1 MIKSFSEF
9 FESISGTELIG
20 PIGPNYGPINLP
32 HKPKSKD
39 TDVVYSEVF
48 GKMVTQDQYQEL
60 YQEYLKKGSKPL
72 HGFNLQ
78 NLEIVLSKINES
90 NSYRNTLDNIKEI
103 VTELFQ
109 DLSDDGIEISYR
121 INQWGKL
128 LDQDS
133 IEFSWQ
139 GHWKRLKLS
148 EESYSLIS
156 KMVDVSKICNDVSF
170 DENGNIPNLMKTNKY
185 ILLKRYFD
193 RMEQELNTKIKNI
206 VYYQDPYSEHD
217 WISGSVVIFISKIN
231 I

>member
-90 NSYRNTLDNIKEI
+90 INNEDILEYFL
-103 VTELFQ
+103 
-109 DLSDDGIEISYR
+109 DLSDLGARVEFDEDFDGHGTPCIEIILIGGYDKYKNDDCYDF
-121 INQWGKL
+121 I
-128 LDQDS
+128 LD
-133 IEFSWQ
+133 
-139 GHWKRLKLS
+139 LS
-148 EESYSLIS
+148 EISSYL
-156 KMVDVSKICNDVSF
+156 KSF
-170 DENGNIPNLMKTNKY
+170 DYQLRFIDTDRVKNLPLSEKLDPGFKFREYTFNQFHRLSDIFELVVSDITFQLTSEENEENEDIPMFRIKFMK
-185 ILLKRYFD
+185 R
-193 RMEQELNTKIKNI
+193 
-206 VYYQDPYSEHD
+206 
-217 WISGSVVIFISKIN
+217 
-231 I
+231 